1 MSMSSS
7 RRFSKDFFTDKVPE
21 LSAAIRNL
29 DRSRTLNGEAI
40 RYLEVGSMEGRSLL
54 WMLDNGH
61 CSEATCIDTWSDR
74 EHERNFDFNVA
85 IAGYGPQVTKMR
97 HQSCKALRWLPM
109 DFFHIAY
116 IDGCHEP
123 INVLEDAVLVYRLVK
138 RGGIIIF
145 DDYLYK
151 KVNIKDAIDRF
162 IETYDLEVIL
172 KSYQIA
178 VKKG

>member
-1 MSMSSS
+1 MPNINS
-7 RRFSKDFFTDKVPE
+7 RIFDNDYFTDRIPDF
-21 LSAAIRNL
+21 SAAIRNL
-29 DRSRTLNGEAI
+29 DRSGIQNGAAI

-54 WMLDNGH
+54 WMLDNGY
-61 CSEATCIDTWSDR
+61 CSEATCIDIWENK
-74 EHERNFDFNVA
+74 EHERHFDFNVA
-85 IAGYGPQVTKMR
+85 IAGYGPQVTKMK

-109 DFFHIAY
+109 NFFHIAY

-138 RGGIIIF
+138 SGGIIIF

-162 IETYDLEVIL
+162 IEIYNLEVVV

-178 VKKG
+178 VKKA